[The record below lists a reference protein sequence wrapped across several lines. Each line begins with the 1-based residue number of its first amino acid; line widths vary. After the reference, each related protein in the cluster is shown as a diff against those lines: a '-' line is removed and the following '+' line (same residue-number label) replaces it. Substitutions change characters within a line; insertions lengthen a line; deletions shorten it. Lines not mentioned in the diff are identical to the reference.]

1 MQFAGK
7 TPPTY
12 IIVLF
17 VTFFPLQGFFNF
29 VVYMFPRIQRY
40 FKEGVP
46 LTQSFKRKK
55 ISLFTSFQNT
65 VRKRKRRRPTQAE
78 TQVSCDEG
86 NVESGEKEFA
96 FEDHVDDRDKEEGE
110 GTSGENKIGGGDS
123 GEDGEVDGETDAI
136 DELEYIVE
144 A

>member
-1 MQFAGK
+1 
-7 TPPTY
+7 
-12 IIVLF
+12 
-17 VTFFPLQGFFNF
+17 
-29 VVYMFPRIQRY
+29 MFPRIQRY

-46 LTQSFKRKK
+46 LTQSFKRTKSSFFS
-55 ISLFTSFQNT
+55 SLQNS
-65 VRKRKRRRPTQAE
+65 VRKRRRPTQAE

-96 FEDHVDDRDKEEGE
+96 FEDHVDDRDKEEG
-110 GTSGENKIGGGDS
+110 TSGENKIGGGDS
-123 GEDGEVDGETDAI
+123 GEDDEGDETDAI